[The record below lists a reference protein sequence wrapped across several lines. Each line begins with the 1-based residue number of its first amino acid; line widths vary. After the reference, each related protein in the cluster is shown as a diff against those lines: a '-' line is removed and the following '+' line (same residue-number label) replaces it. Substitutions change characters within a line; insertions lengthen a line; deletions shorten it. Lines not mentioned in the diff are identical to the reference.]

1 METEMKKRLS
11 TLVMVSMLA
20 LFVLTACGAV
30 SSLGDVS
37 TNGKAFMAA
46 LRDGDHETSW
56 NLLDPALQD
65 EFGSYDSWVE
75 FAAPRNFSEST
86 FSATNV
92 SGSEATMDG
101 EAIIGSETYLVNLV
115 FYQTGDAWLIS
126 GIQFSLK

>member
-1 METEMKKRLS
+1 
-11 TLVMVSMLA
+11 MLA
-20 LFVLTACGAV
+20 VFALTACGAV
-30 SSLGDVS
+30 SDLSVVS
-37 TNGKAFMAA
+37 DNGKAFMAA

-56 NLLDPALQD
+56 NLLDPSLQD

-75 FAAPRNFSEST
+75 FAAPRNFSESK

-101 EAIIGSETYLVNLV
+101 EAVIGTETYLVNLV
-115 FYQTGDAWLIS
+115 FYKTGDAWLIS